1 MARKTKT
8 NKPLIKSNN
17 NIINNLKL
25 ITNLLKGVHFDTYSS
40 DYLSNSDSDKTRKSI
55 DTSLDK
61 LINTAYAQN
70 TVSNLSKL
78 YDQQSA
84 LDTNNIGLNMFEDPI
99 LSTNLVTTWMIQR
112 WIQDQEDDI
121 NLVLKYMPK
130 LKEAM
135 TCKKDLVLSAD
146 HFSKDFCSFHKY
158 NSDDTDGSLFAR
170 RIDEIKRV
178 YNLAEN
184 FELWYEKA
192 QNYGECFIYI
202 APYSEAFSKLL
213 KNKSNT
219 RFRGFNES
227 TTLLEF
233 NQDYIENNIINESEL
248 ETVQKAFDEVG
259 INSLTINFNEGLLL
273 SEAKKLDAVRE
284 SGILKQESLYE
295 SFMAFQESTS
305 IQEDS
310 KYKLDKKL
318 IPDDLEFDDKEDER
332 YSSDG
337 LVNLK
342 QKAEDDVKIKVP
354 GCIVKELERKNVIP
368 LYIGDTCLGYYYIE
382 IKTSELGVLDDP
394 NAYNMSAGM
403 VGYVTASLKNVKD
416 TRVGDTITD
425 ADNPC
430 SEPLPGYK
438 KVNPMVYCGLYPM
451 DGSDYENLKVALE
464 KLKLND
470 AALEYEQETSA
481 ALGFGFRCGFLG
493 MLHLEVI
500 QERIEREFD
509 LSIVFTSPSVRYTV
523 HMKDGETLYID
534 NPLEYPDPMRVDWAE
549 EPYIQANIITPTEYV
564 GPIIT
569 LCLEKRG
576 SQTQMNY
583 LDTKRVELIYEMPLS
598 EVLFD
603 FYDRLKSISRG
614 YASFDYNVIENR
626 RTDLVRMEILVN
638 GDPVDA
644 LSCLVYRGNA
654 QTRGRQIVERLQ
666 GEIPRQQFKIAIQA
680 AIGGQIIARETVNA
694 YRKDVTA
701 KCYGGDISRK
711 RKLLEKQKEGKKRMK
726 MVGNVE
732 IPQSAFLAVLK
743 TEEDK

>member
-1 MARKTKT
+1 MAVDTSHKRNFCIIAHIDHGKSTLADRFIERARLVQTRGPVETQILDNMDIEKERGIT
-8 NKPLIKSNN
+8 IKSQAVTVPYTAADGEVYELNLVDTPGHVDFTYEVSRAISSCEGALLLIDATQGVEAQTLAN
-17 NIINNLKL
+17 LYLAMEHNLEIIPVINKIDLPSADIDSCLHQIDHDLGLDPDMAVMVSAK
-25 ITNLLKGVHFDTYSS
+25 TGEGV
-40 DYLSNSDSDKTRKSI
+40 
-55 DTSLDK
+55 DK
-61 LINTAYAQN
+61 LYEAIVQYIPCPSGNDED
-70 TVSNLSKL
+70 KL
-78 YDQQSA
+78 RALIFDSHYDPYRGVIVHARIFSGKVKCGDEILFMHSSA
-84 LDTNNIGLNMFEDPI
+84 SYKVEDLGLF
-99 LSTNLVTTWMIQR
+99 Q
-112 WIQDQEDDI
+112 I
-121 NLVLKYMPK
+121 NLI
-130 LKEAM
+130 
-135 TCKKDLVLSAD
+135 
-146 HFSKDFCSFHKY
+146 SK
-158 NSDDTDGSLFAR
+158 
-170 RIDEIKRV
+170 
-178 YNLAEN
+178 
-184 FELWYEKA
+184 
-192 QNYGECFIYI
+192 
-202 APYSEAFSKLL
+202 P
-213 KNKSNT
+213 
-219 RFRGFNES
+219 
-227 TTLLEF
+227 
-233 NQDYIENNIINESEL
+233 
-248 ETVQKAFDEVG
+248 
-259 INSLTINFNEGLLL
+259 
-273 SEAKKLDAVRE
+273 
-284 SGILKQESLYE
+284 
-295 SFMAFQESTS
+295 
-305 IQEDS
+305 
-310 KYKLDKKL
+310 
-318 IPDDLEFDDKEDER
+318 
-332 YSSDG
+332 
-337 LVNLK
+337 
-342 QKAEDDVKIKVP
+342 
-354 GCIVKELERKNVIP
+354 
-368 LYIGDTCLGYYYIE
+368 
-382 IKTSELGVLDDP
+382 ELG
-394 NAYNMSAGM
+394 AGD
-403 VGYVTASLKNVKD
+403 VGYFIAGIKNISD
-416 TRVGDTITD
+416 IRVGDTVTMK
-425 ADNPC
+425 ANPAPQ
-430 SEPLPGYK
+430 PLPGFREVK
-438 KVNPMVYCGLYPM
+438 PVVFSSIYPV
-451 DGSDYENLKVALE
+451 DSNDYEELQDAIE
-464 KLKLND
+464 RLKLND
-470 AALEYEQETSA
+470 ASLMYEKDSSA

-523 HMKDGETLYID
+523 HMKDGETIYID